1 MAFLSGSVGFDR
13 FKVTGADFKHF
24 KDEHVEALARFAA
37 KANTAEG
44 AESTSV
50 GFIAGDHLFDTQFDI
65 EKNVI
70 DNALHCS
77 IRVDTNQVPSAIKKA
92 WLQMELIALS
102 KDNTTGHPT
111 KAQRQEAK
119 EAVELRCEE
128 EARTGKYHKMQ
139 EFPVLWDAN
148 AHMLYI
154 GSSSSSAITHTADLF
169 SRAFE
174 IELSRISAGTIVTDW
189 AEQNKRMS
197 DLDDLTQS
205 NFLPNQPQP
214 ESVWLN
220 EFAESY
226 DYVGNEFLMW
236 LWWYLETQSDTIT
249 LSDESEVTCMF
260 ARTLSLEC
268 PMGETGKETIASECP
283 IKLPEAIQ
291 AIRAGKLPR
300 KAGLTLVRHNQQFD
314 LTLQA
319 ETFGISG
326 AKIQADE
333 ADDISEIRVNRIE
346 SIRNLGETVDLML
359 ASFCERRINK
369 KWNNELEQMRRWLL
383 PDSTK
388 SKKPAA

>member
-1 MAFLSGSVGFDR
+1 MAFLSGSVGFER

-24 KDEHVEALARFAA
+24 QDEHIEALTRFAA
-37 KANTAEG
+37 NANQAAG
-44 AESTSV
+44 AETSSI
-50 GFIAGDHLFDTQFDI
+50 GFIGGDHLFDTQFFL

-70 DNALHCS
+70 DNALHCA

-92 WLQMELIALS
+92 WLQMELLALA
-102 KDNTTGHPT
+102 KDNNSGRPT

-119 EAVELRCEE
+119 ESVEARCEE
-128 EARTGKYHKMQ
+128 AARSGKYHKMS
-139 EFPVLWDAN
+139 EFPVLWDASQQL
-148 AHMLYI
+148 LYI

-174 IELSRISAGTIVTDW
+174 IELSRISAGSIVTQW
-189 AEQNKRMS
+189 AEETEKQS
-197 DLDDLTQS
+197 ALDDLSPAT
-205 NFLPNQPQP
+205 FLPEQAGAD
-214 ESVWLN
+214 SVWLN

-226 DYVGNEFLMW
+226 DFLGNEFMMW
-236 LWWYLETQSDTIT
+236 LWWHLETQADTFK
-249 LSDESEVTCMF
+249 LSDETEVTAMF

-268 PMGETGKETIASECP
+268 PLGENGKETIAYECP
-283 IKLPEAIQ
+283 IKLPEAMQ

-319 ETFGISG
+319 ETFAISG

-333 ADDISEIRVNRIE
+333 TEDAEEMRVNRIE
-346 SIRNLGETVDLML
+346 SIRNLGETVDLL
-359 ASFCERRINK
+359 FKAFCDRRVSK
-369 KWNNELEQMRRWLL
+369 KWSSDLDQLTRWLKG
-383 PDSTK
+383 DVNK